1 MHGNMGPT
9 PIDATTNG
17 FGDHKPKKSIQNFI
31 VTGMSCLDRGR
42 TATFGYR
49 IFTAK
54 NHYLNPSLIHNSN
67 IHPDNVRAGL

>member
-42 TATFGYR
+42 TANFWVQNIYCEESLFESITDSQL
-49 IFTAK
+49 K
-54 NHYLNPSLIHNSN
+54 HPS
-67 IHPDNVRAGL
+67 